1 MSNSGKKKLL
11 TSTSL
16 EQSTQL
22 NSNNNSGFLHK
33 TLGHFPLFFANHN
46 NNNVITDDNQ
56 LNDLSTSPKINMLRS
71 KLSQSPPFQKVSS
84 STPMTT
90 KKLANLF
97 TFNDIDEHVEIAE
110 QKKILKNQ
118 TEHGAVAHNH
128 DEPVMAVAD
137 LIINNS
143 PKLGHKLILI
153 ENKVQKKLKHQAFSL
168 SSTFNAMTTATIQQS
183 PLAMLSNKQSEK
195 TVSTIKS
202 GNLKQT
208 TVVDTFSSKTTLL
221 NSGLFLNRKK
231 KNYKDHVHTKN
242 VRRRSSTLNANL
254 NLLTARNTLN
264 ECAFATTQFLK
275 ALDNISNCSTTNN
288 SPIAEEKESF
298 NSYSSNSNSNNNN
311 NNNSRFPSV
320 TSNLGV
326 IVGVSDIKFR
336 KKLLKLQQQQ
346 KDFVYASS
354 AYLSTGKERRKK
366 AFAAECLNYNT
377 DESEHEDKNNL
388 VVRRLSRAISDLVS
402 ASGLY
407 IFRVITH
414 FFLLLLLLSLSSL
427 LLQFYF

>member
-16 EQSTQL
+16 EQSTHL
-22 NSNNNSGFLHK
+22 NSNNNNNSGFLHK

-56 LNDLSTSPKINMLRS
+56 LNDSSTSPKINMLRS
-71 KLSQSPPFQKVSS
+71 KLSQSPPLQKVSS

-97 TFNDIDEHVEIAE
+97 TFNDIDEHVEIVE

-153 ENKVQKKLKHQAFSL
+153 ENKCQKKLKHQALSL

-208 TVVDTFSSKTTLL
+208 TVIDTFSSKTTLL

-242 VRRRSSTLNANL
+242 VRRRSSTLNANQ
-254 NLLTARNTLN
+254 NLLGTARNTLN

-298 NSYSSNSNSNNNN
+298 NSYSSNSNNNNN
-311 NNNSRFPSV
+311 NGSRFPSF

-377 DESEHEDKNNL
+377 DESEHEEKNNL

-402 ASGLY
+402 VSGLY
-407 IFRVITH
+407 IFRAITH
-414 FFLLLLLLSLSSL
+414 FFPPPLSL